1 MAYNLS
7 SERNCNSPKIGIIGA
22 GNIARHHL
30 EAAKASGLELEAICG
45 LPNSVRAKTL
55 GEEFGVKNI
64 CQDINQLLNSKLD
77 AVIVCSSTESQIEVL
92 KALRDLNLP
101 VLVEKPVALSSEPII
116 DLHPSLNS
124 KVMVGFNRRFYSSTQ
139 EMKKHLDRS
148 SGVYF
153 SCNIPEIS
161 WEIQSEEEKRKDF
174 ILQNTIHIFDL
185 LNYLFGEVEEFF
197 YKGKSNSQV
206 NEKIIHFS
214 TINGHTG
221 LISLTFGIPD
231 NPSITAN
238 LPGKRLTL
246 LPIEIFKEFEGLE
259 MKKIGKVNKTYKPIE
274 TTTWL
279 PQDVDTVYKAGFV
292 MQMQEFRK
300 FIDGYPLSIGA
311 NLSDA
316 YKTIR
321 LAEVVNEI
329 Y

>member
-1 MAYNLS
+1 MAHNLK
-7 SERNCNSPKIGIIGA
+7 SESNRNSPKIGIIGA
-22 GNIARHHL
+22 GSIARHHL
-30 EAAKASGLELEAICG
+30 AAAKASGLELEAICG
-45 LPNSVRAKTL
+45 LPNSVRAKAL
-55 GEEFGVKNI
+55 GEEFSVKNI

-77 AVIVCSSTESQIEVL
+77 AILVCSSTESQIEVL
-92 KALRDLNLP
+92 NSLKDLNLP
-101 VLVEKPVALSSEPII
+101 VLVEKPVALSSESII
-116 DLHPSLNS
+116 DLHPNLKS
-124 KVMVGFNRRFYSSTQ
+124 KVMVGFNRRFISSTQ
-139 EMKKHLDRS
+139 EMRNHLDKS

-185 LNYLFGEVEEFF
+185 LNYLFGEVKEFF
-197 YKGKSNSQV
+197 HKGQSYSQV

-221 LISLTFGIPD
+221 LISITFGIPD

-246 LPIEIFKEFEGLE
+246 LPIEIFKEFEGIE
-259 MKKIGKVNKTYKPIE
+259 MKKIGKVNKTYQPIE

-279 PQDVDTVYKAGFV
+279 PQSVDNIYKAGFL

-300 FIDGYPLSIGA
+300 FIDGHPLSIGA
-311 NLSDA
+311 NLTDA
-316 YKTIR
+316 YKAIKF
-321 LAEVVNEI
+321 AEMVNEI
-329 Y
+329 

>member
-1 MAYNLS
+1 MAHNLS
-7 SERNCNSPKIGIIGA
+7 SKRNHNSPKIGIIGA
-22 GNIARHHL
+22 GNIARHHM

-55 GEEFGVKNI
+55 GDEFGVKNI

-92 KALRDLNLP
+92 MALRDLNLP

-139 EMKKHLDRS
+139 EMKKNLDRS
-148 SGVYF
+148 RGVYF

-300 FIDGYPLSIGA
+300 FIDGDPLSIGA

-316 YKTIR
+316 YKAIR
-321 LAEVVNEI
+321 LAEVVNDI